1 MVYIKNITETNLF
14 IPDFGINLLPNEI
27 RDISEF
33 SNRQKLQDYSD
44 VFIDL
49 LNVNKIFLLDA
60 DLNVMKTSIAVKYI
74 CNAYD
79 IIKVDSNLNNKFY
92 YFLKDNFELNRNS
105 IVDKHFIGR
114 VKTLY
119 ILSDSTDIIVSI
131 ESGNGLKMHD
141 ETLIKR
147 QTLEL
152 SFDSDIED
160 ICVSLK
166 IPESAGVK
174 TSVEIFIDGFAS
186 IDKSELQTF
195 IDTWKEN
202 QSEIGKYNGAVLIKK
217 ENISASLNSG
227 VLEIQGNKN
236 DYSIYKNNNDV
247 IVEKL
252 TDNKWKRFN
261 RSYVKAKKISSI
273 KFSDGSVILS
283 TITKTKNDHINAE
296 GL

>member
-174 TSVEIFIDGFAS
+174 TSVEIFIWSFFVFVIVLKITEPS
-186 IDKSELQTF
+186 LNF
-195 IDTWKEN
+195 IDDIFLALT
-202 QSEIGKYNGAVLIKK
+202 YDL
-217 ENISASLNSG
+217 LN
-227 VLEIQGNKN
+227 LFH
-236 DYSIYKNNNDV
+236 
-247 IVEKL
+247 L
-252 TDNKWKRFN
+252 L
-261 RSYVKAKKISSI
+261 
-273 KFSDGSVILS
+273 SVNFS
-283 TITKTKNDHINAE
+283 TITSLLFLYIE
-296 GL
+296 